1 MRLNVWKYFKKK
13 KKTLFN
19 ETHKGVFMAEMKPD
33 KKSLKNILVAEDD
46 AYYQIPIYQRPY
58 QWTEENCEK
67 LLDDLLSS
75 YECYKESDY
84 FCGSLVLIAIGID
97 SETNATTYDIVDGQ
111 QRLSTFILL
120 AKVLATLYNKDLNTT
135 SRGLLEKSLGDT
147 DGEKRKRLIFDTIGL
162 NAEKDFQNALD
173 FFDDLDASKGKNSKS
188 NDPSKG
194 KNSYLKNAICLK
206 NYLEKK
212 EIVDINDFIR
222 WLYFKVIF
230 IKTTCSNI
238 SMALRIFSVLN
249 ARGLPLHAIDVFKVE
264 LLKKLAKE
272 KDQEDFVYRWN
283 ALRQKCSENES
294 KFPKRKE
301 NKREKNAA
309 EILFSWYLTYLHPV
323 TSGKNMEE
331 RLADQFERLNKTP
344 LEYLKGVEDFYN
356 AYCEVLE
363 MQDRHAHLLSY
374 LASDFWHII
383 LCTSILHNYSQSEIE
398 TLKEL
403 LVKFYYQNW
412 VAEQKEPKKQTN
424 CNIINA
430 LKEKK
435 NIDDII
441 SIVKQY
447 LDKNKITQNFR
458 EKLKDDHLYEK
469 HKKSSKNSWLKSILI
484 LVEYFMSDDPKPKRI
499 QMDKNL
505 HVEHILP
512 QKSDPSSQWAKDF
525 SEEERERYTHSLA
538 NLTLLGGKK
547 NTNASNLDFQD
558 KKKIYMGE
566 EIRLNK
572 KKPFRV
578 MTCYKMTI
586 DIAHHYTEWTPK
598 SLEKREKE
606 LIEIIESVL
615 TL

>member
-1 MRLNVWKYFKKK
+1 MA
-13 KKTLFN
+13 N
-19 ETHKGVFMAEMKPD
+19 ESIEGKAYQ
-33 KKSLKNILVAEDD
+33 LKDILATELS
-46 AYYQIPIYQRPY
+46 AYYQIPTYQRPY

-67 LLDDLLSS
+67 LLDDLFSS
-75 YECYKESDY
+75 YEYYNESDY
-84 FCGSLVLIAIGID
+84 FCGSLVLIAIDID
-97 SETNATTYDIVDGQ
+97 SKTNATTYDIVDGQ

-120 AKVLATLYNKDLNTT
+120 AKVLATLYDKDLNENCKI
-135 SRGLLEKSLGDT
+135 SRGFLEKSLGDT
-147 DGEKRKRLIFDTIGL
+147 DGEKRKRLIFNTIGL
-162 NAEKDFQNALD
+162 NAKDDFQEALK
-173 FFDDLDASKGKNSKS
+173 FFDDLDASKGENSKS
-188 NDPSKG
+188 NDPNKG

-212 EIVDINDFIR
+212 EIADINDFIR

-230 IKTTCSNI
+230 IRTTCSNI

-272 KDQEDFVYRWN
+272 KDQEEFVFRWN

-323 TSGKNMEE
+323 TGGKNMEE

-344 LEYLKGVEDFYN
+344 LEYLKSIEDFYS

-374 LASDFWHII
+374 LASDFWCII

-398 TLKEL
+398 ALKEL

-424 CNIINA
+424 CNIIKA

-447 LDKNKITQNFR
+447 LDENKITQNFR

-469 HKKSSKNSWLKSILI
+469 HKKSSKNSWLRPILI
-484 LVEYFMSDDPKPKRI
+484 LVEYFMSDEPKPKRI
-499 QMDKNL
+499 QTNDF

-512 QKSDPSSQWAKDF
+512 QKPDPSSQWAKDF
-525 SEEERERYTHSLA
+525 SEEERELYTHSLA

-547 NTNASNLDFQD
+547 NTEASNLDFKE

-572 KKPFRV
+572 KKTFRA

-598 SLEKREKE
+598 SLEEREKD
-606 LIEIIESVL
+606 LMSIIESVL

>member
-1 MRLNVWKYFKKK
+1 
-13 KKTLFN
+13 
-19 ETHKGVFMAEMKPD
+19 MAEMKPD
-33 KKSLKNILVAEDD
+33 KKSLKKILVVGNDT
-46 AYYQIPIYQRPY
+46 YYQIPIYQRPY
-58 QWTEENCEK
+58 QWGKEQCEE
-67 LLDDLLSS
+67 LLNDLFEN
-75 YECYKESDY
+75 YEDHGEDDY
-84 FCGSLVLIAIGID
+84 FCGSLVFIQSD
-97 SETNATTYDIVDGQ
+97 KDNKTDIVDGQ

-120 AKVLATLYNKDLNTT
+120 AKVLATLYSERLDPKIQEYLQESWSD
-135 SRGLLEKSLGDT
+135 RHE
-147 DGEKRKRLIFDTIGL
+147 DGEKKKRKRLDFDLVGSS
-162 NAEKDFQNALD
+162 AKKDFQDALD
-173 FFDDLDASKGKNSKS
+173 FFDDLDASKGENSKS

-212 EIVDINDFIR
+212 EIADINTFIQ
-222 WLYFKVIF
+222 WLYFKVNF
-230 IKTTCSNI
+230 ITITCSDTD
-238 SMALRIFSVLN
+238 MALRIFNVLN
-249 ARGLPLHAIDVFKVE
+249 ARGLPLHATDIFKAE

-272 KDQEDFVYRWN
+272 KDQEEFVSRWN

-356 AYCEVLE
+356 AYCWVLE

-374 LASDFWHII
+374 LASDFWRVI
-383 LCTSILHNYSQSEIE
+383 LCTSLLHRYSESEIQ

-412 VAEQKEPKKQTN
+412 VAEQKEPKKQTS
-424 CNIINA
+424 CNIIKA

-447 LDKNKITQNFR
+447 LDGNKITQNFR

-469 HKKSSKNSWLKSILI
+469 HKRASKNSWLRPILI
-484 LVEYFMSDDPKPKRI
+484 LVEYFMSDDPRPKRI
-499 QMDKNL
+499 EKDNF

-512 QKSDPSSQWAKDF
+512 QNPDPSSQWVKDF
-525 SEEERERYTHSLA
+525 SEEERELYTHSLA
-538 NLTLLGGKK
+538 NLTLLGGNK
-547 NTNASNLDFQD
+547 NSQASNLDFKD

-566 EIRLNK
+566 EIRLSK
-572 KKPFRV
+572 KKTFRV

-598 SLEKREKE
+598 SLEKREKD
-606 LIEIIESVL
+606 LMDIIESAL
-615 TL
+615 EL

>member
-1 MRLNVWKYFKKK
+1 MA
-13 KKTLFN
+13 N
-19 ETHKGVFMAEMKPD
+19 ESIEGEAYK
-33 KKSLKNILVAEDD
+33 LKDILATEFD
-46 AYYQIPIYQRPY
+46 AYYQIPMYQRPY

-67 LLDDLLSS
+67 LLDDLFFN
-75 YECYKESDY
+75 YEDDRESDY
-84 FCGSLVLIAIGID
+84 FCGSLVLIAISKD

-120 AKVLATLYNKDLNTT
+120 AKVLATLYDKDLNKT
-135 SRGLLEKSLGDT
+135 SRDFLEKSLGDT

-173 FFDDLDASKGKNSKS
+173 FFDDLDASKGENSKS
-188 NDPSKG
+188 NAPSKD

-212 EIVDINDFIR
+212 EIADINGFIR
-222 WLYFKVIF
+222 WLYLKVIF
-230 IKTTCSNI
+230 IKTTCSDI

-272 KDQEDFVYRWN
+272 KDQEEFVSRWN

-301 NKREKNAA
+301 NKREKNAV

-323 TSGKNMEE
+323 TSGKSMEE
-331 RLADQFERLNKTP
+331 RLADQFKRLNKTP
-344 LEYLKGVEDFYN
+344 LEYLKGIENFYN

-363 MQDRHAHLLSY
+363 MQDRYAHLLSY

-383 LCTSILHNYSQSEIE
+383 LCISILHNYSQSEIE

-424 CNIINA
+424 CNIIKA

-435 NIDDII
+435 SVENIA
-441 SIVKQY
+441 SIVKKY
-447 LDKNKITQNFR
+447 LDDDNNKITQNFR
-458 EKLKDDHLYEK
+458 EKLKDDHLYEE
-469 HKKSSKNSWLKSILI
+469 HKKASKNSWLRPILI
-484 LVEYFMSDDPKPKRI
+484 LVEYFMSDDPRPKRI
-499 QMDKNL
+499 EKDNF

-512 QKSDPSSQWAKDF
+512 QNPNLSSQWAKDF
-525 SEEERERYTHSLA
+525 SEEERELYTHSLA
-538 NLTLLGGKK
+538 NLTLLGGIK
-547 NTNASNLDFQD
+547 NSQASNLDFKD

-566 EIRLNK
+566 EIRLDK
-572 KKPFRV
+572 KKPFRA
-578 MTCYKMTI
+578 MTCYKMTK
-586 DIAHHYTEWTPK
+586 DIAHHYAEWTPK

>member
-1 MRLNVWKYFKKK
+1 MA
-13 KKTLFN
+13 N
-19 ETHKGVFMAEMKPD
+19 ESIEGEAYQ
-33 KKSLKNILVAEDD
+33 LKDILATELS
-46 AYYQIPIYQRPY
+46 AYYQIPTYQRPY

-97 SETNATTYDIVDGQ
+97 SKTNATTYDVVDGQ

-120 AKVLATLYNKDLNTT
+120 AKVLVTLYDKDLNENCKI
-135 SRGLLEKSLGDT
+135 SRDFLEKSLGDT
-147 DGEKRKRLIFDTIGL
+147 EGEKRKRLIFDTIGL
-162 NAEKDFQNALD
+162 NAKKDFQDALD
-173 FFDDLDASKGKNSKS
+173 FFDDLDASKGEGSKS

-212 EIVDINDFIR
+212 EIADINDFIR

-272 KDQEDFVYRWN
+272 HEQEEFVSRWN

-309 EILFSWYLTYLHPV
+309 EILFSWYLTYLNPV

-331 RLADQFERLNKTP
+331 RLADQFERLNKPP
-344 LEYLKGVEDFYN
+344 LEYLKGIENFYN
-356 AYCEVLE
+356 AYCKALE

-374 LASDFWHII
+374 LASDFWCII
-383 LCTSILHNYSQSEIE
+383 LCTSVLHHYSDQDIE
-398 TLKEL
+398 ALKEL

-424 CNIINA
+424 CNIIKA

-435 NIDDII
+435 SVEDIA

-447 LDKNKITQNFR
+447 LDENKITQNFR

-469 HKKSSKNSWLKSILI
+469 YKKSPRSSWLKPILI

-499 QMDKNL
+499 QTNDF

-512 QKSDPSSQWAKDF
+512 QKPTLSSQWAKDF
-525 SEEERERYTHSLA
+525 SEEERELYTHSLA

-547 NTNASNLDFQD
+547 NTKASNLDFKD

-566 EIRLNK
+566 EIKLNK
-572 KKPFRV
+572 KKPFKV

-598 SLEKREKE
+598 SLEKREKD
-606 LIEIIESVL
+606 LMSIIESVL

>member
-1 MRLNVWKYFKKK
+1 MANESIEGKAHSLGDILATEFK
-13 KKTLFN
+13 
-19 ETHKGVFMAEMKPD
+19 
-33 KKSLKNILVAEDD
+33 

-58 QWTEENCEK
+58 QWTEKNCEK
-67 LLDDLLSS
+67 LLDDLFSS

-84 FCGSLVLIAIGID
+84 FCGSLVLIAIGKD
-97 SETNATTYDIVDGQ
+97 SETNAETYDVVDGQ

-120 AKVLATLYNKDLNTT
+120 AKVLATLYNNEVLNNKT
-135 SRGLLEKSLGDT
+135 SRDFLEKSLGDT
-147 DGEKRKRLIFDTIGL
+147 DGEKRKRLTFNAIGL
-162 NAEKDFQNALD
+162 NAKDDFQGVLD
-173 FFDDLDASKGKNSKS
+173 FFDNLDASKVKNSKI

-194 KNSYLKNAICLK
+194 KNNYLKNAICLI
-206 NYLEKK
+206 NYLREK
-212 EIVDINDFIR
+212 EIENINDFIK
-222 WLYFKVIF
+222 WLYFKVVF
-230 IKTTCSNI
+230 IRTTCSNI

-249 ARGLPLHAIDVFKVE
+249 ARGLPLHAIDVFKAE

-272 KDQEDFVYRWN
+272 KDQEEFVSRWN

-301 NKREKNAA
+301 NKRENNAA

-344 LEYLKGVEDFYN
+344 LEYLKGIEDFYN

-374 LASDFWHII
+374 LASDFWRII
-383 LCTSILHNYSQSEIE
+383 LCTSILHRYSQSEIE

-412 VAEQKEPKKQTN
+412 VAEQKEPKKQTS
-424 CNIINA
+424 CNIIKA

-435 NIDDII
+435 SVEDIA
-441 SIVKQY
+441 SIVKEY
-447 LDKNKITQNFR
+447 LNGNKITQNFR

-469 HKKSSKNSWLKSILI
+469 HKKSSKNSWLRPILI
-484 LVEYFMSDDPKPKRI
+484 LVEYFMSDDPRPKRI
-499 QMDKNL
+499 EKNDF

-512 QKSDPSSQWAKDF
+512 QKPTLSSQWAKDF

-538 NLTLLGGKK
+538 NLTLLGGTK
-547 NTNASNLDFQD
+547 NTKASNLDFKD

-566 EIRLNK
+566 ENKLNK
-572 KKPFRV
+572 KKIPKV

-598 SLEKREKE
+598 SLEKREKD
-606 LIEIIESVL
+606 LMSIIESAL
-615 TL
+615 EL

>member
-1 MRLNVWKYFKKK
+1 MA
-13 KKTLFN
+13 N
-19 ETHKGVFMAEMKPD
+19 ESIEGEAYQ
-33 KKSLKNILVAEDD
+33 LKDILATELS
-46 AYYQIPIYQRPY
+46 AYYQIPTYQRPY

-67 LLDDLLSS
+67 LLDDLFFN
-75 YECYKESDY
+75 YEDDSDY
-84 FCGSLVLIAIGID
+84 FCGSLVLIAISED
-97 SETNATTYDIVDGQ
+97 SKAKIYDVVDGQ

-120 AKVLATLYNKDLNTT
+120 AKVLATLYPVDD
-135 SRGLLEKSLGDT
+135 KSQEYLQKSWIDKYEHNG
-147 DGEKRKRLIFDTIGL
+147 KKKKKRLDFDLVGS
-162 NAEKDFQNALD
+162 NAKKDFQDALD
-173 FFDDLDASKGKNSKS
+173 FFDDLDASKGENSKS

-212 EIVDINDFIR
+212 EIEDINDFIE
-222 WLYFKVIF
+222 WLYTKVVF
-230 IKTTCSNI
+230 ITITCPDVDK
-238 SMALRIFSVLN
+238 ALRIFNVLN
-249 ARGLPLHAIDVFKVE
+249 ARGLPLNATDIFKGE
-264 LLKKLAKE
+264 LLKKLTEEKE
-272 KDQEDFVYRWN
+272 QEELATRWEN
-283 ALRQKCSENES
+283 LRQKCLDNGFAMET
-294 KFPKRKE
+294 
-301 NKREKNAA
+301 
-309 EILFSWYLTYLHPV
+309 LFSQHLTYLNPV
-323 TSGKNMEE
+323 TSKEKMEKRLVTWFKN
-331 RLADQFERLNKTP
+331 LNKTP
-344 LEYLKGVEDFYN
+344 LEYLKGIENFYN

-363 MQDRHAHLLSY
+363 MQDRYAHLLSY
-374 LASDFWHII
+374 KDDDYLCVI
-383 LCTSILHNYSQSEIE
+383 LCTSLLHRYSDIE
-398 TLKEL
+398 ALKEL
-403 LVKFYYQNW
+403 LVKFYYQHW
-412 VAEQKEPKKQTN
+412 VAGQAKSTREQTC

-441 SIVKQY
+441 SIAR
-447 LDKNKITQNFR
+447 KNLGEYSVTQHFK
-458 EKLKDDHLYEK
+458 EKLRDSLVC
-469 HKKSSKNSWLKSILI
+469 KKQPTKNPWIKPILI

-512 QKSDPSSQWAKDF
+512 QNPDPSSQWAKDF
-525 SEEERERYTHSLA
+525 SEEERERYTHSLV

-547 NTNASNLDFQD
+547 NTEASNLDFKD

-566 EIRLNK
+566 EISLSK
-572 KKPFRV
+572 KKTFRV

>member
-1 MRLNVWKYFKKK
+1 MDF
-13 KKTLFN
+13 
-19 ETHKGVFMAEMKPD
+19 D
-33 KKSLKNILVAEDD
+33 LV
-46 AYYQIPIYQRPY
+46 
-58 QWTEENCEK
+58 
-67 LLDDLLSS
+67 
-75 YECYKESDY
+75 
-84 FCGSLVLIAIGID
+84 GS
-97 SETNATTYDIVDGQ
+97 NA
-111 QRLSTFILL
+111 
-120 AKVLATLYNKDLNTT
+120 K
-135 SRGLLEKSLGDT
+135 
-147 DGEKRKRLIFDTIGL
+147 
-162 NAEKDFQNALD
+162 KDFQDALD
-173 FFDDLDASKGKNSKS
+173 FFDDLDASKGEDSKS

-206 NYLEKK
+206 DYLEKK
-212 EIVDINDFIR
+212 EIEDINDFIQ
-222 WLYFKVIF
+222 WLYLKVNF
-230 IKTTCSNI
+230 ITITCSDTD
-238 SMALRIFSVLN
+238 MAIRIFNVLN

-272 KDQEDFVYRWN
+272 KDQEDFVYQWN

-331 RLADQFERLNKTP
+331 RLADQFERLNKPP
-344 LEYLKGVEDFYN
+344 LEYLKGIENFYN

-363 MQDRHAHLLSY
+363 MQDRYAHLLSY
-374 LASDFWHII
+374 LASDFWRVI
-383 LCTSILHNYSQSEIE
+383 LCTSILHHYSPQDIE
-398 TLKEL
+398 ALKEL

-458 EKLKDDHLYEK
+458 EKLKDDHLYEE
-469 HKKSSKNSWLKSILI
+469 HKKASKNSWLRPILI
-484 LVEYFMSDDPKPKRI
+484 LVEYFMSDDDRPKCI

-505 HVEHILP
+505 QVEHILP
-512 QKSDPSSQWAKDF
+512 QNPTLSSQWAKDF

-538 NLTLLGGKK
+538 NLTLLGGKR
-547 NTNASNLDFQD
+547 NTEASNLDFKD

-566 EIRLNK
+566 ENRLSNRLSK
-572 KKPFRV
+572 KKTFGV

-598 SLEKREKE
+598 SLEKREKD
-606 LIEIIESVL
+606 LMSIIESVL